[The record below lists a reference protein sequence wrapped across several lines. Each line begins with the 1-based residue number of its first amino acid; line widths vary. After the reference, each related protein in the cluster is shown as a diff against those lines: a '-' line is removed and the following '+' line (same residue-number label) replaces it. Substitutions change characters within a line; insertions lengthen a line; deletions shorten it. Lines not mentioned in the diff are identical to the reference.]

1 MTSGKFRSG
10 LLPQFQ
16 HQLRALLFGAM
27 CVVCCWCIVYT
38 TPCSLGCTVLLGKL
52 HGHGLCFELLI
63 QHGNKRKEA
72 HFEGFG
78 GTGIAQTR
86 QRKAPRC
93 GSKVGPA
100 ACGSSKNEEILQNIC
115 IYKIYSIKHQK
126 PRK

>member
-27 CVVCCWCIVYT
+27 CVLLLSGPYCIA
-38 TPCSLGCTVLLGKL
+38 CKL
-52 HGHGLCFELLI
+52 HGHGLCFEPLI

-86 QRKAPRC
+86 QRKA
-93 GSKVGPA
+93 VM
-100 ACGSSKNEEILQNIC
+100 
-115 IYKIYSIKHQK
+115 
-126 PRK
+126 